1 MFSRILVPLDGSE
14 MAEGI
19 VPCVAQLADRLPA
32 DVVLLTVVDTDPVP
46 IEAAHAPSHET
57 RPGQPDPEAD
67 LLRDAQAYV
76 DRIGRQLADD
86 EDIEVACVA
95 AAGRPADQILATA
108 EAEACDLIAMATHGR
123 NAVLSGLL
131 GSVTYR
137 VVHCST
143 IPVLTIAPTRG
154 QELPTGDDRIRDL
167 IVPLDGS
174 DLGETALPAA
184 EALAEAMSL
193 RVRLARAFDPTE
205 YDRRHRYS
213 LAFAGQGSARERLRA
228 RHNEYLNSVADSLR
242 SKGLD
247 VNTEVLEGPTVR
259 TLVEYGQKS
268 PQAIVVMATH
278 GRTGFRRLLLGS
290 VTEAF
295 VRSSSVPVLIVPPDA
310 ASQVRNEG

>member
-19 VPCVAQLADRLPA
+19 VPYVAQLANRLPA
-32 DVVLLTVVDTDPVP
+32 DVVLLTVVDPDPVP
-46 IEAAHAPSHET
+46 IEAADAPSHET
-57 RPGQPDPEAD
+57 QPEQPDPEAD

-76 DRIGRQLADD
+76 DRIGQQLADD
-86 EDIEVACVA
+86 QDIEVACVA
-95 AAGRPADQILATA
+95 TAGRPADQILATA

-137 VVHCST
+137 VAHYST
-143 IPVLTIAPTRG
+143 IPVLTIAPVRG
-154 QELPTGDDRIRDL
+154 QELPSGDDRIRDL

-174 DLGETALPAA
+174 ELGETALHAA
-184 EALAEAMSL
+184 AALAEAMSL
-193 RVRLARAFDPTE
+193 RVRLARSFDPTE

-228 RHNEYLNSVADSLR
+228 RHNEYLDSVADGLR

-247 VNTEVLEGPTVR
+247 VDTDVLEGPTVR
-259 TLVEYGQKS
+259 TLVEYGEKS

-290 VTEAF
+290 VTEAL
-295 VRSSSVPVLIVPPDA
+295 VRSSSVPVLIVPPHA
-310 ASQVRNEG
+310 GGQEGNGN